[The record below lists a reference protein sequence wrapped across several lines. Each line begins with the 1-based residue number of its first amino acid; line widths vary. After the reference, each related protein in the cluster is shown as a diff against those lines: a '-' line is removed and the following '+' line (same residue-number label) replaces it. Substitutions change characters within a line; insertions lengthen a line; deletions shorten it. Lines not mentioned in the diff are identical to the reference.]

1 MQKNVKIYEH
11 QCIEVEKTTAQQI
24 LLVNDR
30 LLGLVKKFMTQFY
43 SQVTPVQEA
52 MTHYL
57 VI

>member
-1 MQKNVKIYEH
+1 MLKNTKIYEH
-11 QCIEVEKTTAQQI
+11 QCTEVVKTTAQQI

-43 SQVTPVQEA
+43 TQVTPVQEA